1 MMEKLLF
8 GISKYIRSEA
18 GNLNVLGKL
27 VSILL
32 IFIAAYIS
40 TKVISALITRK
51 LYSKSMKKYSSYNRI
66 VTILELVKKVIKALI
81 YFVAVT
87 TSMELL
93 GIKTTSILATVGVGS
108 LALSF
113 GAQNLVK
120 DVINGFFIILEDQYA
135 VGDLIEISEFE
146 GLVEDMGLRCTRLR
160 DFEGVLH
167 IIPNGTITI
176 VSNKQRGFI
185 RAKIDTQIDIKEDPE
200 RVIEVIEKS
209 IKSYE
214 KDMRVKKGPIV
225 LGVTDYTEKGYV
237 VSVIAFAD
245 IGDKA
250 LIDFELR
257 KNIITAL
264 NKENINLPQIRINTE
279 KEVV

>member
-176 VSNKQRGFI
+176 VSNKQRGLI

>member
-167 IIPNGTITI
+167 IIPNGIITI
-176 VSNKQRGFI
+176 VSNKQRGLI